1 MLCNLPEVAE
11 LGLDTGYEQVMSDS
25 ATDSSCFPVRTKR
38 KKILSGKIACV
49 SVWEM
54 GTDEN
59 DVSHTQLIS
68 MACVR
73 SYKVWMSH
81 TN

>member
-11 LGLDTGYEQVMSDS
+11 LGLDTGYEQVILPLTLPASQLGQ
-25 ATDSSCFPVRTKR
+25 K

-68 MACVR
+68 VACVR

>member
-1 MLCNLPEVAE
+1 
-11 LGLDTGYEQVMSDS
+11 MSDS
-25 ATDSSCFPVRTKR
+25 AAALPASQLVGKR
-38 KKILSGKIACV
+38 KILSGEIACV

-68 MACVR
+68 VASVR
-73 SYKVWMSH
+73 NYKGFG
-81 TN
+81 